1 MLLLIIVKL
10 RSPKAVWT
18 ASFSSAERL
27 GFPESVFKTS
37 AAFSYSIDKKFNTG
51 RLDVKGCVM
60 TVTIAI
66 IHVNMTQQNT
76 TKIFTPGKIG
86 RLELRN
92 RTIRSGCFEGLSP
105 NAAPSEALIEHHRRV
120 AAGGIGMTT
129 VSYCAVS
136 RDGVA
141 FSHEMWMRE
150 DILPGLSRL
159 TEAVHKEGAKASL
172 QLGHCGFFAN
182 KHAAGA
188 RPIGPSRKFCLFR
201 YSISRA
207 MTESDMERIREDF
220 GKAAKMA
227 IRAGFDAIEIHAGHG
242 YLLSQFLSPWTNHRK
257 DQYGG
262 TLENR
267 LRFPQSIIR
276 RVREAVGPDYPI
288 LVKMNCEDGF
298 RGGLTILEAVEA
310 AKAFEAAGASALV
323 PSCGFTARTSFYMMR
338 GQLPIMEYVK
348 SEKNPITKIGMAM
361 FGRFIIHETPFK
373 ELFLLEQAKKIKDAV
388 KIPVIYIGGV
398 LSLVNM
404 QTAMKEGFEFVQ
416 IGRATVR
423 DPDVIKKM
431 ASGEITGA
439 DCDHCNRCV
448 AEMAVKGISC
458 PAETRGFKRKE

>member
-1 MLLLIIVKL
+1 MV
-10 RSPKAVWT
+10 SP
-18 ASFSSAERL
+18 
-27 GFPESVFKTS
+27 
-37 AAFSYSIDKKFNTG
+37 
-51 RLDVKGCVM
+51 
-60 TVTIAI
+60 TV
-66 IHVNMTQQNT
+66 
-76 TKIFTPGKIG
+76 FTPGKIG
-86 RLELRN
+86 NLELRN

-105 NAAPSEALIEHHRRV
+105 NASPGEALIEHHRKV

-141 FSHEMWMRE
+141 FNHEMWMRE
-150 DILPGLSRL
+150 GIVPGLKQL
-159 TEAVHKEGAKASL
+159 TESVHKEGAAVSI

-182 KHAAGA
+182 KSAAGTT
-188 RPIGPSRKFCLFR
+188 PIGPSRKLCLFR

-207 MTESDMERIREDF
+207 MTERDMLRVREDF
-220 GKAAKMA
+220 GKAAKLA
-227 IRAGFDAIEIHAGHG
+227 IKAGFDAIEIHAGHG

-267 LRFPQSIIR
+267 LRFPVSVIKH
-276 RVREAVGPDYPI
+276 VRETVA
-288 LVKMNCEDGF
+288 
-298 RGGLTILEAVEA
+298 A

-338 GQLPIMEYVK
+338 GQVPILEYVK
-348 SEKNPITKIGMAM
+348 SEKNPVTKIGMAL
-361 FGRFIIHETPFK
+361 FGRIIVKEVPFK
-373 ELFLLEQAKKIKDAV
+373 ELFLLEQAKRIKEAV

-398 LSLVNM
+398 CSLDNM
-404 QTAMKEGFEFVQ
+404 ETVMKEGFPFVQ

-431 ASGEITGA
+431 ASGEISGV

-458 PAETRGFKRKE
+458 PSEIKGFKRKIYKG